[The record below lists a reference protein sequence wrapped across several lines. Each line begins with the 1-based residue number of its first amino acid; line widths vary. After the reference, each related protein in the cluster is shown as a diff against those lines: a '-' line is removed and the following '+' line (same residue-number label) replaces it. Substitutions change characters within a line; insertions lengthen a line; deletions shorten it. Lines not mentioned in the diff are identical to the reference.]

1 MMVALTLLAALL
13 PTALLMAYFIKKDRF
28 PEPTHLLV
36 KTFLCGL
43 LITVPIIILEFAL
56 SGVITPLS
64 GSWWE
69 PFLNAFLVAGFSE
82 ELFKFLVLH
91 LYCARKRDFDEPMD
105 AVVYSVVAS
114 LGFACLENVLY
125 VMNGGMLAAALR
137 AVTAVPAHA
146 SLGVLMGYYYA
157 KQRFGPAGRA
167 RLWSKAL
174 WVPVLVHGLYDV
186 SPMILSSGLFEA
198 EARPALVLALLVAS
212 LCLMGWLFR
221 WARAITLSL
230 RSQQF

>member
-13 PTALLMAYFIKKDRF
+13 PAALLMAYFIKKDRF

-43 LITVPIIILEFAL
+43 LITVPIVGVELVL
-56 SGVITPLS
+56 SGMITPLS
-64 GSWWE
+64 GSWCA

-105 AVVYSVVAS
+105 AVVYSVVVS

-125 VMNGGMLAAALR
+125 VMHGGILAAALR
-137 AVTAVPAHA
+137 AVTAVPVHA
-146 SLGVLMGYYYA
+146 SLGALMGYYYA
-157 KQRFGPAGRA
+157 KQRFGPPGRA

-174 WVPVLVHGLYDV
+174 WVPVLIHGLYDV
-186 SPMILSSGLFEA
+186 SPMMLTSGLFDA
-198 EARPALVLALLVAS
+198 EEHPVLVLALVVAS
-212 LCLMGWLFR
+212 LFLMGWLFSR
-221 WARAITLSL
+221 ARAIALSL
-230 RSQQF
+230 RSEQF